1 MIAFLAALYF
11 AFLAQPAGD
20 DALRDSTP
28 VPYTI
33 IDLKWPPA
41 SDRAQEPF
49 QGIIL
54 KPHPDTPS
62 FVLTFGYPVITR
74 SHQDDLRTMLS
85 NGGPYMAFRLT
96 EEHKWTR
103 CSMEHWRNADARPLL
118 IPRLYTDSVEAKR
131 RSARDALRAIAAALP
146 CEIQDNDG
154 QTLDWSLDLRFA
166 AILGFTRNKEDSR
179 NKGDEKDFV
188 TLYALIH
195 DTQTSKNYI
204 CTLSS
209 STRVFA
215 LTGGWPEDS
224 SMYAVLNWVPFT
236 QSVYFV
242 SLPTDA
248 EADPAAPKGP
258 DEPSMKAKP

>member
-11 AFLAQPAGD
+11 AFFAQPASGNVGRN
-20 DALRDSTP
+20 AEP

-41 SDRAQEPF
+41 SERAQEPF

-54 KPHPDTPS
+54 KPRPDTPS
-62 FVLTFGYPVITR
+62 FVLTFGFPVITL
-74 SHQDDLRTMLS
+74 SHQDDLRTMLR
-85 NGGPYMAFRLT
+85 NGGPYMAFHLT
-96 EEHKWTR
+96 EEDKWTR
-103 CSMEHWRNADARPLL
+103 CSLEHWRNADARPLL
-118 IPRLYTDSVEAKR
+118 IPRLHTDSVEAKR

-154 QTLDWSLDLRFA
+154 MTLDWCPDGRFA
-166 AILGFTRNKEDSR
+166 AIVGFTRNKDDSR
-179 NKGDEKDFV
+179 NNGDEKDFV

-209 STRVFA
+209 STQIFA
-215 LTGGWPEDS
+215 VTGGWPEDS
-224 SMYAVLNWVPFT
+224 SVYAVLNWVPFT

-242 SLPTDA
+242 SPPPDLAPDAAQPT
-248 EADPAAPKGP
+248 APN
-258 DEPSMKAKP
+258 EPSKENKP